1 MIEELGTNK
10 FKTPHMIIELELP
23 DIVFVRTKGIVDKQD
38 MLDMTDVLERGVRG
52 WPQVFLLVDQ
62 SAQEGMTAEA
72 RKVAPDMGDWIPYR
86 GTVMFGGGFAVRTLG
101 QMLMKLINLGRK
113 SENPTTFVKEE
124 SEARAWLA
132 QRRREL
138 SGQKG

>member
-10 FKTPHMIIELELP
+10 FRTPHMTIELEHP
-23 DIVFVRTKGIVDKQD
+23 DVVFVKTIGTVDKQD

-52 WPQVFLLVDQ
+52 WSQVFLLVDQ
-62 SAQEGMTAEA
+62 SAQDGMTADA

-86 GTVMFGGGFAVRTLG
+86 GTVMFGGGFTVRTMG

-113 SENPTTFVKEE
+113 IDNPTTFVKAE
-124 SEARAWLA
+124 SDARAWLA
-132 QRRREL
+132 KRRREL
-138 SGQKG
+138 SGQKD